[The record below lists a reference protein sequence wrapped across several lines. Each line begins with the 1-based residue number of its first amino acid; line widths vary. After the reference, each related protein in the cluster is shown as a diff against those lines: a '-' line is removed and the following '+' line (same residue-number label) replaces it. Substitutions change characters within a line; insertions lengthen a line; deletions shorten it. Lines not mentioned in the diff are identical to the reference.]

1 MIDIHSHITPGIDD
15 GSKSIEMTEDMMK
28 KAVSDGI
35 DSMCITPHYIYGQ
48 LENDAMVVSKELD
61 KLKSL
66 SDKLNTKIN
75 FLPGSEIFLSPEIPD
90 LLKEKKLQ
98 TLNNGNYVLV
108 ELPMGMV
115 PDYTDEMFF
124 QIMLQGYIPVLA
136 HPERNYGIDENPELL
151 EKWKSKGVLYQINSG
166 SIIGIFGRHVQ
177 KLSIDFIR
185 KGYAAVVSTDC
196 HSNRGRSPNLSKARK
211 IAEARFGADA
221 GEKLFEVNGLNI
233 IQSKE
238 TENIRVSKT
247 RSFFSFFRFKEA
259 L

>member
-1 MIDIHSHITPGIDD
+1 MIDIHSHITPCIDD

-35 DSMCITPHYIYGQ
+35 GSMCITPHYIYSQ
-48 LENDAMVVSKELD
+48 LENDAAVVSRELD
-61 KLKSL
+61 KLKAL
-66 SDKLNTKIN
+66 SGKLKADIN

-90 LLKEKKLQ
+90 LLKDKKLQ

-124 QIMLQGYIPVLA
+124 QIMLQGFIPVLA

-151 EKWKSKGVLYQINSG
+151 AKWKSKGVLFQINSG
-166 SIIGIFGRHVQ
+166 SIIGLFGKHVQ
-177 KLSIDFIR
+177 KLSLDFIR
-185 KGYAAVVSTDC
+185 KGYAAVVATDC

-211 IAEARFGADA
+211 VLEARFGA
-221 GEKLFEVNGLNI
+221 EVCESLFELNGLNI

-238 TENIRVSKT
+238 AENIHISKP
-247 RSFFSFFRFKEA
+247 RSFFSFFRFREA

>member
-15 GSKSIEMTEDMMK
+15 GSKSIEMTEDMMR

-35 DSMCITPHYIYGQ
+35 GSMCITPHYIYGQ
-48 LENDAMVVSKELD
+48 LENDVSVVSKELE
-61 KLKSL
+61 KLKAL
-66 SDKLNTKIN
+66 SDQLNTGIN

-98 TLNNGNYVLV
+98 TLNNGKYVLV

-124 QIMLQGYIPVLA
+124 QIMLQGFIPVLA

-151 EKWKSKGVLYQINSG
+151 EKWKSKGVLFQINSG
-166 SIIGIFGRHVQ
+166 SIIGVFGRHVQ
-177 KLSIDFIR
+177 KLSIDFII
-185 KGYAAVVSTDC
+185 KGYAAVVATDC

-211 IAEARFGADA
+211 IIDSKFGTEIC
-221 GEKLFEVNGLNI
+221 EKLFEENGLNI

-238 TENIRVSKT
+238 TENIHISKT
-247 RSFFSFFRFKEA
+247 RSFFSFFKFKEA